1 MFKRKL
7 FIFYV
12 ISYLVIG
19 SIMLGINGEK
29 SLKFFLVL
37 PLIAFIYGV
46 INFKIFDGKDYSYY
60 TVQLIG
66 LPLWIGAFALHYNVL
81 VFIGVPFG

>member
-12 ISYLVIG
+12 ITYLVIG
-19 SIMLGINGEK
+19 SIVLGINGEK
-29 SLKFFLVL
+29 SLKFFLAS
-37 PLIAFIYGV
+37 PFIAVIFGV
-46 INFKIFDGKDYSYY
+46 INFKIFDGKNYSYY
-60 TVQLIG
+60 TSQLISF
-66 LPLWIGAFALHYNVL
+66 PIWIGTFVLHYNVL